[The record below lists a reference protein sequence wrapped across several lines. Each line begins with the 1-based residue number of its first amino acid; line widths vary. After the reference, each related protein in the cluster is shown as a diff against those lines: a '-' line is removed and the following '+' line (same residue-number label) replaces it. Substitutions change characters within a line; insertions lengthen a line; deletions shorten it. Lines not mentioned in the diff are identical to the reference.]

1 MKVASACISAVPQ
14 NEFYLV
20 GYFNELREHPA
31 CGIHDEPWCVGL
43 LLEEDNT
50 KILFISIDVCVITKD
65 KIDPIKKE
73 IEKVTGISAGNVI
86 INAIHSHSCPNGLDN
101 SDIANHENEQ
111 YYNYIKDKCVELSKE
126 LERKMQPATASI
138 GQCQIEGYYGN
149 RNDKDKPVDLT
160 AYRIMFHD
168 ENNNLIAQALN
179 LNCHSTVVGNQNM
192 LLTTDLLG
200 NVRQKLYENDKI
212 MPYLIDGASADI
224 SNRNFRQ
231 GNDFAELERVVN
243 GVSKKLLE
251 IKEYTPISFDGL
263 SVQDFYYPICY
274 DNTVN
279 YPTLEKEKQMIE
291 QQLKENLTADEYK
304 LKESELL
311 MVEVKLGY
319 EEIRRDVRCKII
331 TSKDIIFVTF
341 PGELSNQFSTQLKKA
356 AGDRKVIM
364 ICYADDY
371 LGYFMNQEMY
381 GKCYECTATYIPKGE
396 TEKIINKLEAYV

>member
-20 GYFNELREHPA
+20 GYFNELREQPA
-31 CGIHDEPWCVGL
+31 HGVHDKPWCVGL
-43 LLEEDNT
+43 LLEENHT
-50 KILFISIDVCVITKD
+50 KILFISLDVCVITKD

-73 IEKVTGISAGNVI
+73 IEKTTGIPTGNI
-86 INAIHSHSCPNGLDN
+86 IFNAIHSHSCPNGLDN

-111 YYNYIKDKCVELSKE
+111 YYCDIKEKCVELSKK
-126 LERKMQPATASI
+126 LEAKMQPATASI

-149 RNDKDKPVDLT
+149 RNNPDKPVDLT

-168 ENNNLIAQALN
+168 ENKNLIAQVLN

-212 MPYLIDGASADI
+212 MPYLVNGASADI

-263 SVQDFYYPICY
+263 SIKDFYYPICY

-279 YPTLEKEKQMIE
+279 YPMLEKEKQMIE
-291 QQLKENLTADEYK
+291 QQLKEDLTADEYK
-304 LKESELL
+304 LKTSELL

-319 EEIRRDVRCKII
+319 EEIRRDVRCKIV
-331 TSKDIIFVTF
+331 TTEDIIFVTF
-341 PGELSNQFSTQLKKA
+341 PGELSNQFSSQLKKA
-356 AGDRKVIM
+356 VDNKKVIM